1 LVEWQTNEKGADTVS
16 GNRDWH
22 GNIVKQLNELKSTIT
37 DKDYKKFK
45 LNLLLCVAQR
55 VAEFSTGCGQCMLH
69 QQDVAT
75 VSRDLGN
82 IIQLNDKEGRKA
94 YHKTINKIIG
104 HLQKQHK
111 LVTEGYYMG
120 IFMAIGT
127 GFGVAIGAVTD
138 NVGSGIPIGVGVGV
152 AIGVALD
159 AKAKKEGRILCPRET
174 TGSSK
179 TALVLGIIV
188 GLLLLSA
195 LVGFFLY
202 RRFS

>member
-1 LVEWQTNEKGADTVS
+1 MSD
-16 GNRDWH
+16 NRDWQN
-22 GNIVKQLNELKSTIT
+22 GIAKQINELKSRIT

-55 VAEFSTGCGQCMLH
+55 VAEFSTGCGHCMSH
-69 QQDVAT
+69 QQDVVT
-75 VSRDLGN
+75 VTRDLPN
-82 IIQLNDKEGRKA
+82 LIQINDKKGRKA
-94 YHKTINKIIG
+94 YHKTLNRIIG

-120 IFMAIGT
+120 IVMAIGT
-127 GFGVAIGAVTD
+127 SFGVTIGAVTD

-152 AIGVALD
+152 AIGAALD

-179 TALVLGIIV
+179 RVTVLLIILGILLFA
-188 GLLLLSA
+188 GLA
-195 LVGFFLY
+195 GFFLY
-202 RRFS
+202 RRFA